1 MKLVIKI
8 VIILIILIAALFIVR
23 VLSGPE
29 DDWLCVDGNWLKHGN
44 PSGAMPAGGCGN
56 GQVIKNFFECL
67 DTGFPV
73 MESYPRKCR
82 DDKGNE
88 FVEDIGNELA
98 KQDLIR
104 IDNPRPNQK
113 VTSPLAI
120 SGQARGYWFFRAVF
134 PVKLLD
140 KNRQVIAA
148 SSAQAQGEWMT
159 DEFVPFKAVIEFN
172 VATGEQ
178 GFLVLEK
185 DNPSDLSENADE
197 LVVPVVFGESETL
210 TVKVFFNNSQL
221 DPEFSCN
228 KVFPVARKIIK
239 TEAPARKAL
248 EELLQGPT
256 AEEQSQGFI
265 SNIND
270 RVEIQSLK
278 IENGI
283 AKVDFDEQLEF
294 QVGGSC
300 RVAAISAQIT
310 ETLKQFATVNQVVI
324 SVNGRTEDILQP

>member
-1 MKLVIKI
+1 MKLAIKI
-8 VIILIILIAALFIVR
+8 VIILIILTMALFVVR

-29 DDWLCVDGNWLKHGN
+29 DDWFCVDGHWLKHGS
-44 PSGAMPAGGCGN
+44 PSGAMPTGGCGD
-56 GQVIKNFFECL
+56 GQVIKNFSECL
-67 DTGFPV
+67 TAGFPV
-73 MESYPRKCR
+73 MESYPRRCR
-82 DDKGNE
+82 DDQNNE
-88 FVEDIGNELA
+88 FVEDIGNEFE

-104 IDNPRPNQK
+104 IDNPRPNQT

-120 SGQARGYWFFRAVF
+120 SGQARGYWFFEAVF

-159 DEFVPFKAVIEFN
+159 EEFVPFKAAIEFN
-172 VATGEQ
+172 AAAGEQ
-178 GFLVLEK
+178 GFLVLGK
-185 DNPSDLSENADE
+185 DNPSDLPENADE
-197 LVVPVVFGESETL
+197 LLVPVIFGEPETM

-228 KVFPVARKIIK
+228 KVFPVDRKIIK
-239 TEAPARKAL
+239 TEALARKAL

-256 AEEQSQGFI
+256 TEEQSQGFI
-265 SNIND
+265 SSIND
-270 RVEIQSLK
+270 GVKIQSLK

-310 ETLKQFATVNQVVI
+310 ETLKQFATVNQVII
-324 SVNGRTEDILQP
+324 SIDGRTEDILQP